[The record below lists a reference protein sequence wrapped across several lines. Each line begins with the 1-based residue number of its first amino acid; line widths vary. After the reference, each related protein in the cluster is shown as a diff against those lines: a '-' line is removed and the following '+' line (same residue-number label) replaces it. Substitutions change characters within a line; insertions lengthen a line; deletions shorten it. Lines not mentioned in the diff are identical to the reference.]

1 MKRIAVIKKDRCNP
15 EGCGNFLCIRY
26 CPINRKGDDCIY
38 KAEDGKA
45 GISEALCIGC
55 MICVHKCPF
64 DAIDI
69 INLPEEFTGQPIH
82 RYGENGFILFSL
94 PTPVPG
100 KVIGVLGKNG
110 IGKSTALKILAGI
123 LKPNLGMERDA
134 TFEELFQYFKGTE
147 TQRFLE
153 SLRQGKIKIAYK
165 PQAIDLIPKSFSG
178 TVRELLEKVNET
190 GKLDEVVAS
199 LALTQFLN
207 TQINS
212 VSGGELQKIAIA
224 ATLLKKA
231 NLYIFDEPTSY
242 LDIQQR
248 LKVADIIRSLVNPE
262 DKEKNQNSVLVIEH
276 DLISLDYM
284 TDVVHIMYGKEGSF
298 GVVSMPKSTKEGIN
312 VYLGGHLKEENV
324 RFRNHKIQFNVK
336 APLDVKARAVLT
348 SWPEVHKKQGQFS
361 LKAEKGELQKS
372 LVVGVLGE
380 NGIGKTTFV
389 KILAGVIATDTGVI
403 DTHVAVSYKP
413 QYLDTRSEELVQ
425 TVLSEAVQ
433 NYEIDLIKPLEI
445 APLLLK
451 QLNQLSG
458 GELQRVSI
466 ALALS
471 KKAHLVLLDE
481 PSAYLDVEQRLA
493 VSKVIRHFVEMRGI
507 TILVVDHDL
516 LFLDY
521 VSDKLLVFSGKPAIE
536 GVVQGPFAMEE
547 GMNTLL
553 EHLKISLRRDEFSH
567 RPRINK
573 QGSYKDREQK
583 ASKHLYYS

>member
-1 MKRIAVIKKDRCNP
+1 MKRLAVIKKDRCNP

-45 GISEALCIGC
+45 GISEALCIGS

-69 INLPEEFTGQPIH
+69 INLPEEFSGQPIH
-82 RYGENGFILFSL
+82 RYGENAFVLFSL
-94 PTPVPG
+94 PTPIPG
-100 KVIGVLGKNG
+100 KVVGVLGKNG
-110 IGKSTALKILAGI
+110 IGKSTALKILAGV
-123 LKPNLGMERDA
+123 LKPNLGMDRDA
-134 TFEELFQYFKGTE
+134 TYEELFQYFKGTE

-153 SLRQGKIKIAYK
+153 SVKSGKIKIAYK

-190 GKLDEVVAS
+190 GKLAEVVDS
-199 LALTQFLN
+199 LGLTHFMDTPIGN
-207 TQINS
+207 
-212 VSGGELQKIAIA
+212 VSGGELQRIAIG
-224 ATLLKKA
+224 ATILKKA

-242 LDIQQR
+242 LDIKQR
-248 LKVADIIRSLVNPE
+248 LKVADIIRSLVNSEDPE
-262 DKEKNQNSVLVIEH
+262 TSSNSVLVIEH

-284 TDVVHIMYGKEGSF
+284 TDLVHIMYGKEGSF

-324 RFRNHKIQFNVK
+324 RFRDMKIQFNVK
-336 APLDVKARAVLT
+336 APIDVKARAVLT
-348 SWPEVHKKQGQFS
+348 SWPELHKKQGHFS
-361 LKAEKGELQKS
+361 LTAHAGELQRS

-389 KILAGVIATDTGVI
+389 KMLAGLLPPDTGAV
-403 DTHVAVSYKP
+403 DTHVFVSYKP
-413 QYLDTRSEELVQ
+413 QYLDTTSDELVQ
-425 TVLSEAVQ
+425 TLLHDAVE
-433 NYEIDLIKPLEI
+433 NYSVDIIKPLEI

-451 QLNQLSG
+451 QLNELSG
-458 GELQRVSI
+458 GELQRVAI
-466 ALALS
+466 ARALS
-471 KKAHLVLLDE
+471 QKAHLILLDE

-493 VSKVIRHFVEMRGI
+493 VSKVIRHFVEDRGL
-507 TILVVDHDL
+507 TVLVVDHDL

-521 VSDKLLVFSGKPAIE
+521 VSDKLLVFSGKPAIS
-536 GVVQGPFAMEE
+536 GNVSGPFAMEE
-547 GMNTLL
+547 GMNSLL
-553 EHLKISLRRDEFSH
+553 SHLQISLRRDEFSH

-583 ASKHLYYS
+583 STGHLYYS